1 MSVKTDNI
9 LEKLKSLTVLETAD
23 LVKQIEDAFGVNASP
38 QMPIIE
44 YFDVFVKPDVPP
56 VQTDFDV
63 VLDEVPADKKIA
75 ILMVVRSLTGLGLR
89 EAKDFVESVPK
100 VVKEAIAFDI
110 ASDIKAQ
117 LEAAG
122 AKVSI
127 K

>member
-1 MSVKTDNI
+1 MSRKTDNI
-9 LEKLKSLTVLETAD
+9 LEQLKSLSLLETAD
-23 LVKQIEDAFGVNASP
+23 LVKQIEDTFSVNASP

-44 YFDVFVKPDVPP
+44 YVEDFFQPDLPS
-56 VQTDFDV
+56 VQTELDV

-75 ILMVVRSLTGLGLR
+75 ILMVVRSLTGLGLK
-89 EAKDFVESVPK
+89 EAKNFVESVPK

>member
-38 QMPIIE
+38 QMPIIDYVE
-44 YFDVFVKPDVPP
+44 VFVKPTVPT
-56 VQTDFDV
+56 VQTEFDII
-63 VLDEVPADKKIA
+63 LDEVPADKKIA

-100 VVKEAIAFDI
+100 VVKEAIALDI

>member
-23 LVKQIEDAFGVNASP
+23 LVKQIEDVFGVNASP
-38 QMPIIE
+38 SMPMIE
-44 YFDVFVKPDVPP
+44 YVDSFVKPDVPP
-56 VQTDFDV
+56 VQTEFNV

-100 VVKEAIAFDI
+100 VVKEAIALDI

>member
-1 MSVKTDNI
+1 MSGKTDNI
-9 LEKLKSLTVLETAD
+9 LAQLKSLSLLETAD
-23 LVKQIEDAFGVNASP
+23 LVKQIEDTFGVNASP

-44 YFDVFVKPDVPP
+44 YVEDFFKPDVPAR
-56 VQTDFDV
+56 QTEFDV
-63 VLDEVPADKKIA
+63 VIDEVPADKKIA
-75 ILMVVRSLTGLGLR
+75 ILMVVRTLTGLGLR
-89 EAKDFVESVPK
+89 EAKDFIESERK

>member
-1 MSVKTDNI
+1 MSVKTDDI
-9 LEKLKSLTVLETAD
+9 LEQLKSLTLLETAD
-23 LVKQIEDAFGVNASP
+23 LVKQIEDTFSVNASP
-38 QMPIIE
+38 QMPLIE
-44 YFDVFVKPDVPP
+44 YVDDFFKPDVPS
-56 VQTDFDV
+56 VQTEFDV

-100 VVKEAIAFDI
+100 VVKEAIALDI

>member
-9 LEKLKSLTVLETAD
+9 LEQLKSLSLLETAD
-23 LVKQIEDAFGVNASP
+23 LVKQIEDTFSVNASP
-38 QMPIIE
+38 QMPMIE
-44 YFDVFVKPDVPP
+44 YVDGFF
-56 VQTDFDV
+56 QTCTLGDTNEFDV

-75 ILMVVRSLTGLGLR
+75 ILMVVRSLTGLGLK